1 MLTTIGQYIGG
12 KVITAILVVASAGA
26 LIWFWR
32 HPEQLETIWRTL
44 KYAVAWMGFVVIL
57 PWATFFVTPWIV
69 SRESNA
75 AAYVMLVG
83 YALVDIVAALYLAG
97 GVRGHNGLSW
107 TVLIIGFLAA
117 AVYNLK
123 VCEYQAERLEDR

>member
-1 MLTTIGQYIGG
+1 MLTTVGQYIGG
-12 KVITAILVVASAGA
+12 KVISAILVVAGAGT

-44 KYAVAWMGFVVIL
+44 KYAVAWIGFVVIL

-69 SRESNA
+69 AKESNA
-75 AAYVMLVG
+75 AAYVMLLG
-83 YALVDIVAALYLAG
+83 YLVLDVVAALYLAG

-123 VCEYQAERLEDR
+123 VCDYQAERLEDR